1 MPAKEVNELDAIK
14 TAMEALQPLD
24 EEGRRRALSYISDRL
39 SIPTGDAPGA
49 EDPGRQLPPRV
60 QVVPGDLATMEPKA
74 FLAAKNPQ
82 TDVER
87 ATVLAYYLTHARGE
101 RHFKTR
107 DLTDLNTEAAGQRFS
122 NTSVAVNNAIRQNG
136 YLAPG
141 PKGTR
146 QITARGDEVVEALP
160 DREALAAIL
169 SAQPKRRRRKRTTKK
184 KTAKKKT
191 SAPKAG

>member
-14 TAMEALQPLD
+14 TAMDALQPLD

-39 SIPTGDAPGA
+39 SIPTGALGA
-49 EDPGRQLPPRV
+49 GSIGGQATPRV
-60 QVVPGDLATMEPKA
+60 QDVPGDLKTMEPKA

-169 SAQPKRRRRKRTTKK
+169 AAQPKRRRRKRTTN
-184 KTAKKKT
+184 KTAKSRT
-191 SAPKAG
+191 SSPKAG

>member
-1 MPAKEVNELDAIK
+1 MPAKDVNELDAIK
-14 TAMEALQPLD
+14 TAIEALQPLD
-24 EEGRRRALSYISDRL
+24 EEGRRRALGYISDRL
-39 SIPTGDAPGA
+39 SIPMGGA
-49 EDPGRQLPPRV
+49 LGPESPDGQATPRV
-60 QVVPGDLATMEPKA
+60 QDVPGDLKTMEPKA

-87 ATVLAYYLTHARGE
+87 ATVLAYYLSHARGE

-146 QITARGDEVVEALP
+146 QITARGDEVVETLP

-169 SAQPKRRRRKRTTKK
+169 AAQPKRRRRKRTTKK
-184 KTAKKKT
+184 TAKRKT
-191 SAPKAG
+191 SPKAV

>member
-1 MPAKEVNELDAIK
+1 LNELDAIK
-14 TAMEALQPLD
+14 TAVEALQPLD

-39 SIPTGDAPGA
+39 SIPTGGALGAGSPGGQVA
-49 EDPGRQLPPRV
+49 LRV
-60 QVVPGDLATMEPKA
+60 QDVPGDLATMQPKA
-74 FLAAKNPQ
+74 FLAAKHPQ

-169 SAQPKRRRRKRTTKK
+169 AAQPKRRRRARTTKK
-184 KTAKKKT
+184 TAKRKT